1 MEFTLVQEG
10 LTPLTEVEMVHLVDV
25 VDNFFAECVGI
36 RPMRFDHLAEDV
48 ITHAHRS
55 GWASICSRI
64 PTTLEIMAA
73 CCTLESRGSVQTEFQ
88 GGLLCF
94 VETRATN
101 RA

>member
-10 LTPLTEVEMVHLVDV
+10 LNPLSAALMDDLARSIEAFFFEGTSDV
-25 VDNFFAECVGI
+25 SSFSDIVSEIQDPGARWSDYPRV
-36 RPMRFDHLAEDV
+36 
-48 ITHAHRS
+48 
-55 GWASICSRI
+55 
-64 PTTLEIMAA
+64 PTQLEIMAA
-73 CCTLESRGSVQTEFQ
+73 CCALESRGSVQTEFQ